1 MLKRNFN
8 YNVGNIDYNLDG
20 TRLVCK
26 VAGTTGTD
34 PLTMPSEATEVV
46 DGTVT
51 WSLLDGGGADSIANM
66 SAPSSVYLTQSYPNV
81 SAWTENTYIA
91 PSDGYINVRTLASSI
106 SGTAIIAVS
115 GPTIRQSNLVNSSS
129 NCYTYMPV
137 VGGQTITIS
146 RGKAHTNL
154 IVYFFYSIDSAK
166 KLGLI

>member
-1 MLKRNFN
+1 MVKRNFN

-26 VAGTTGTD
+26 VAGKTGTD
-34 PLTMPSEATEVV
+34 PLTIPSEATEVV

-51 WSLLDGGGADSIANM
+51 WSLLDDSIVEM
-66 SAPSSVYLTQSYPNV
+66 SAPSSVYLTQSYSNV

-91 PSDGYINVRTLASSI
+91 PSDGYINVRTTASSI

-154 IVYFFYSIDSAK
+154 IVYFFYSIASAK
-166 KLGLI
+166 GLGLI